1 MASGASGGRWWAV
14 ATLPELQS
22 RSRRAATV
30 DRDRDSRAKTAR
42 DRRYGPSRSRSRA
55 FSSRSRPNLAAAAA
69 RFRGRDRD
77 RSARRDR
84 DRDDEEQQGG
94 GRHCAAFLIWFA
106 GRWQAQPQH
115 GPGAHTLMVAMPVP
129 SKTAKMARGLR
140 DSRRSRKPCAI
151 LQRPAVPG
159 RVRDPSWRLA
169 PLAPRRCRSSC
180 LSRCSRFC
188 WRARAVVSVEH
199 CCGDM

>member
-1 MASGASGGRWWAV
+1 MSYELEKCEARLFSGRRAHDESGGAG
-14 ATLPELQS
+14 S
-22 RSRRAATV
+22 
-30 DRDRDSRAKTAR
+30 DTAR
-42 DRRYGPSRSRSRA
+42 APTC
-55 FSSRSRPNLAAAAA
+55 
-69 RFRGRDRD
+69 

-188 WRARAVVSVEH
+188 WRARAVVIVGH
-199 CCGDM
+199 CCGDTHA